1 MADRVS
7 ASIVI
12 GGSVTTSAYADL
24 CALIAD
30 EGLSTEWDG
39 ELFEPHHRCAGEPLN
54 LCAHDV
60 AWGRFEQL
68 EAWCVENKLAFAR
81 WSGGYG
87 GSWGP
92 ERVVFLG
99 FGSPRSYIA
108 DEEDRILIDRAMVEM
123 LGSLEAVF
131 AHFDAAGKAIPAL
144 EIVDGPQPSGSFAQG

>member
-12 GGSVTTSAYADL
+12 GGSVTMSAYADL
-24 CALIAD
+24 CALIAN
-30 EGLSTEWDG
+30 EGLAIEWDG

-54 LCAHDV
+54 LCAHEV
-60 AWGRFEQL
+60 PWGRFEQL

-99 FGSPRSYIA
+99 SGSPRSYIA
-108 DEEDRILIDRAMVEM
+108 DEEDRILIDRAMAEM

-144 EIVDGPQPSGSFAQG
+144 EIVDGAQSSGSSAA